1 MMTDFENFKNE
12 LSKRLVEFEYQKKD
26 GTIRKAKGTTK
37 SEIIPEVAQP
47 KGVDR
52 NYSVEN
58 VRYYDTEKEGWRSF
72 NKENFV
78 SYVH

>member
-37 SEIIPEVAQP
+37 SEIIPEVAHP

-58 VRYYDTEKEGWRSF
+58 VKYYDTEKGGWRSF